1 MRHIKDEGIV
11 IKRRN
16 YGEADRL
23 LTIFTKHNGKLS
35 VKATGVRK
43 IQSRR
48 SSHIELL
55 NHTKLAL
62 YKGRSIPLL
71 TEVTT
76 VNNFPEIKDDLS
88 KVGFAYH
95 ICELIDGL
103 CPENQENTAVFGLLI
118 ETLSRLSSDEDM
130 LLVIHEFEVELL
142 SNLGYWNKDHANVD
156 THRYIEDI
164 LERRLKSKHIFKR
177 ISS

>member
-1 MRHIKDEGIV
+1 MRHIKDEAIV

-23 LTIFTKHNGKLS
+23 LTIFTKNNGKLTI
-35 VKATGVRK
+35 KATGVRK

-55 NHTKLAL
+55 NYAQVAL
-62 YKGRSIPLL
+62 YKGRSIPVL
-71 TEVTT
+71 TEVAT
-76 VNNFPEIKDDLS
+76 VNNYPDIKGDLA

-95 ICELIDGL
+95 MCELIDGL
-103 CPENQENTAVFGLLI
+103 CPENQENSAVFALLTD
-118 ETLSRLSSDEDM
+118 TLRRLSTDEES
-130 LLVIHEFEVELL
+130 LVVIHEFEVELL
-142 SNLGYWNKDHANVD
+142 SNLGYWNSDHANVD
-156 THRYIEDI
+156 TERYIEDI

-177 ISS
+177 IS

>member
-1 MRHIKDEGIV
+1 MRSFKDEAVV

-23 LTIFTKHNGKLS
+23 LTVFTKRNGKLTI
-35 VKATGVRK
+35 KAAGVRK

-55 NHTKLAL
+55 NHASLGL
-62 YKGRSIPLL
+62 YKGHGMPVL
-71 TEVTT
+71 TEVTAISE
-76 VNNFPEIKDDLS
+76 FGDIKDDLQ
-88 KVGFAYH
+88 KCGYAYH

-103 CPENQENTAVFGLLI
+103 LPENQEHAAVFTLLV
-118 ETLSRLSSDEDM
+118 ETLRRLSSQEESM
-130 LLVIHEFEVELL
+130 LVVHEFEVELL
-142 SNLGYWNKDHANVD
+142 TLLGYWNQGHANID

-164 LERRLKSKHIFKR
+164 LERRLKAKQIFSKL
-177 ISS
+177 S